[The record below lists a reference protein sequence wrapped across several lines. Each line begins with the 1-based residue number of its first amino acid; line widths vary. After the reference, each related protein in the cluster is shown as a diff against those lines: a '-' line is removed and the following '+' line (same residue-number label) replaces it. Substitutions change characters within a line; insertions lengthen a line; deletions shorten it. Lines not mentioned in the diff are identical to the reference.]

1 MRLNILASSVVTSIL
16 MAGPVLGQAKQAVPG
31 PANSWTGLV
40 PTMLVMFA
48 IIYFLMIRPEQK
60 KQKERQTMV
69 NSIKKG
75 DKVVSI
81 GGIMGVVHNV
91 KDTTIFVRIAENTV
105 VEFTKAA
112 ISTVVKEGPEKAADE
127 KKVIVEE
134 NKDSKEKKK

>member
-1 MRLNILASSVVTSIL
+1 
-16 MAGPVLGQAKQAVPG
+16 
-31 PANSWTGLV
+31 
-40 PTMLVMFA
+40 MLVMFA

>member
-1 MRLNILASSVVTSIL
+1 MRLNILSTTVMTSFLMVSQVV
-16 MAGPVLGQAKQAVPG
+16 GQAKQAVPA
-31 PANSWTGLV
+31 PSSSWGGII
-40 PTMLVMFA
+40 PMMLVMFA

-60 KQKERQTMV
+60 KQKDRLAMV

-81 GGIMGVVHNV
+81 GGMMGVVHNV
-91 KDTTIFVRIAENTV
+91 KDTSILVRIAENTV

-112 ISTVVKEGPEKAADE
+112 ISTVITEGAEKA
-127 KKVIVEE
+127 VQE